1 MGRSKEHNELDP
13 YVKYGVFKK
22 AFGNVNMFK
31 SQGNFLAAH
40 VLIFSIL
47 EDRVTAAYVT
57 CYRALNAKNPP
68 QFEELRKIAF
78 RNMVGNLLAMG
89 VFDEALAEKINIA
102 TIKRNQLTHEMMW
115 RLDCFSESDVDDI
128 RMLINEVNKFS
139 RRFSKRTQ
147 QGNEK

>member
-22 AFGNVNMFK
+22 AFGNVNLFK

-89 VFDEALAEKINIA
+89 VFDETLAEKINA
-102 TIKRNQLTHEMMW
+102 VTIKRNQLTHEMMW

-147 QGNEK
+147 QGSEK

>member
-22 AFGNVNMFK
+22 AFGNVNLFK

-89 VFDEALAEKINIA
+89 VFDETLAEKINA
-102 TIKRNQLTHEMMW
+102 VTIKRNQLTHEMMW
-115 RLDCFSESDVDDI
+115 RLDCCSESDVDDI

-147 QGNEK
+147 QGSEK